1 MAKIP
6 VENVKWWQ
14 WALDAVFF
22 LFGINSLLNGELKW
36 GIGLIIVGMLAFG
49 YDLWRWKLN
58 GGEFSFP
65 VRKEK

>member
-49 YDLWRWKLN
+49 YDL
-58 GGEFSFP
+58 
-65 VRKEK
+65 